1 MSGLPYLEIK
11 DKVASWQTIAASIS
25 LLATLYLE
33 MDPLSL
39 HEAISSTL
47 SLQGQCEALFT
58 AFFVPVYTN
67 SKISI
72 LIAVINIPLLLLLL
86 LIIVCSP
93 ILAYHTLSTK
103 ITDLLTLLMI
113 WTDASQTLAHQ
124 VAKSGLLSF
133 PVAVLRTARL
143 LSSWDEVYICFILYL
158 HVLHIDSVVYQV
170 LQCYMQ

>member
-72 LIAVINIPLLLLLL
+72 AVINIPLLLLL

-93 ILAYHTLSTK
+93 ILAYRTLSTK

-158 HVLHIDSVVYQV
+158 HVLHIDLVVYQV